1 MPADA
6 LRGVPA
12 VHHRPALQQPGW
24 ADREALSRV
33 CDQLATAMEP
43 VDMWSCRALRE
54 ELARA
59 AAGDGFTVIGGDCAE
74 LFRETITAR
83 VIAKAEH
90 LHRVADVVETATG
103 LPTTRVGRF
112 GGQFAKPRSKPY
124 EELSDGR
131 RVPSYRGDVVNG
143 LDISERA
150 HDPSRLLTAYRCSR
164 HAIHALAAW
173 DLERRKAAGRGG
185 LQSAPR
191 TYVGHEALVLDY
203 ERALQRHGGR
213 HASSGHFLWVG
224 ERTRHPD
231 HAHIALASSID
242 NPVGV
247 KLGPSVEPAEV
258 GVLLATLDPAP
269 VSRAG
274 RMSFIVRM
282 GAAASATVLPRV
294 IEALGRRA
302 HDVLWIVDPMHAN
315 QRTNAHGQK
324 TRLLTDMEEEIRV
337 VFAVLARHRLP
348 AAGIHLEMTPDDVTE
363 CVEDSSDLSR
373 PLSDY
378 RSACDP
384 RLNPGQA
391 ARIVELVAQLLRRP
405 VLRSTL

>member
-1 MPADA
+1 MPTDA
-6 LRGVPA
+6 LRGVRA
-12 VHHRPALQQPGW
+12 VHHRPALQQPDW
-24 ADREALSRV
+24 VDSEALSRV
-33 CDQLATAMEP
+33 CDQLAAAMEP
-43 VDMWSCRALRE
+43 VDMWSCRALCE

-74 LFRETITAR
+74 RFRETITAR
-83 VIAKAEH
+83 VIAKAQH
-90 LHRVADVVETATG
+90 LHRVADVVENATG

-131 RVPSYRGDVVNG
+131 RVRSYRGDAVNG
-143 LDISERA
+143 HDVNERA
-150 HDPSRLLTAYRCSR
+150 HDSKRLLTAYRCSR
-164 HAIHALAAW
+164 HAVQALAAW
-173 DLERRKAAGRGG
+173 DLKHRNAVRRGSVA
-185 LQSAPR
+185 SPPR

-224 ERTRHPD
+224 DRTRHPD
-231 HAHIALASSID
+231 HAHIAFASSID

-247 KLGPSVEPAEV
+247 KLGPSVKPADV
-258 GVLLATLDPAP
+258 SFLLAKLGPAP
-269 VSRAG
+269 VSRPG
-274 RMSFIVRM
+274 RISFIVRM
-282 GAAASATVLPRV
+282 GATASATILPGV

-302 HDVLWIVDPMHAN
+302 HDVLWIIDPMHAN

-324 TRLLTDMEEEIRV
+324 TRLLTEIEEEIRV

-348 AAGIHLEMTPDDVTE
+348 AAGIHLEMTPDGVTE

-373 PLSDY
+373 LLPDY

-384 RLNPGQA
+384 MLSPDQT

-405 VLRSTL
+405 VLRSAL